1 MPDPASSAPRRSRF
15 VPVAAVVTCVV
26 LAGCAG
32 ALFLFDSGDERVGCN
47 SLLENERIHSALGDA
62 YDSDMSCTR
71 LGAEIKKATTGI
83 QPGQHSLR
91 QAQAMK
97 DVILAVH
104 DELGTADG
112 RVDRQ
117 LSLPLARSLADYAA
131 DTETILGIGNAD
143 YVRRA
148 VPDEP
153 AWEDEHG
160 VHMSVGNVWLLPVV
174 RAVSEDPA
182 AYVTLSKAATR
193 QAAAG
198 LTAVK
203 PGTTGPGLALP
214 STRNARLLG
223 TWSGVAAD
231 VRRDVGKEAAAKWDR
246 AVFEGLTKNTV
257 EPPSYAQDPVNHLVT
272 SWQRELLTRG
282 ADNNAEAFEEQG
294 AVLVD
299 AWAKAMP
306 LDSAQRESLRQDA
319 LKTSFNAQNSA
330 LGRLD

>member
-1 MPDPASSAPRRSRF
+1 M
-15 VPVAAVVTCVV
+15 V

-32 ALFLFDSGDERVGCN
+32 AWFLFDSGDERVGCN

-282 ADNNAEAFEEQG
+282 PTTTPRPSRSKAPSWSTPGRRPCPWTAPSASPCVRTLSRRPSTPRTAHWAGWTEPTAEARAG
-294 AVLVD
+294 ASTRPETD
-299 AWAKAMP
+299 
-306 LDSAQRESLRQDA
+306 DI
-319 LKTSFNAQNSA
+319 
-330 LGRLD
+330 